1 MIPLSLKMQNF
12 LSYKNE
18 TPVFDFSTFHIAC
31 LSGDNGAGKSSFL
44 EAIHWAL
51 WGEARL
57 REAEIIN
64 HGTDRMYVEF
74 IFSVGDIIY
83 RINRSYTKSSR
94 GGTRLEL
101 YQAAD
106 DTRTRWDS
114 LTAGTMRETQA
125 KITTD
130 IIGMN
135 YAVFSNSAYLR
146 QGEADAFTKLP
157 PTERRDLLAQMLEID
172 RYNIYRERAK
182 TKRDEYTTRIAHVH
196 GQMAVDEANVANIPG
211 LSTQLQEAEQRVVQA
226 RAFVEYAT
234 TSVARQSSRQSVQQL
249 SHQLA
254 HYTERLADI
263 ETETLNVQTQLATRA
278 ELEERFRLYEALEAR
293 YGALHAVRQTYEDL
307 VAQKNSADQTISQ
320 RRALIERTLDR
331 ATAERD
337 QLRAALEHAEAAR
350 AEAAAL
356 AAPLAAAQAD
366 LSALEAALARRDI
379 LSQRVRECERAID
392 RLHALTEE
400 YAQTQTQLVAIN
412 ASLGEMPQ
420 IQEQLLRCEAAANAL
435 TQLHSER
442 AEVSA
447 THARLVAEQKSIADA
462 GIALKH
468 KRDTISINEHCPT
481 CQTLMDQAHY
491 EAAHATLTNEID
503 ALRTTHRAQSAA
515 VRDAQQRIQ
524 DLEVGLQSYE
534 SLTQSAPELR
544 RRIAQFTAKHLEADR
559 LSASLTALA
568 SQMSALEE
576 SQPAQARA
584 TAQLA
589 LQELAQEVQ
598 SYTEKAAIQQAN
610 QRRATQLEAELA
622 RFDTQQLRVTS
633 LDATIAGFEH
643 DLAHNRIDHDAQT
656 LIVDLTAKIAALAY
670 DPAAAIALWN
680 ELQEMQGTRE
690 QFNQLAV
697 LSERATALTQR
708 GADTHEQLQL
718 AQQTIA
724 QAEHELQRLELR
736 CAELLPLLA
745 GRDVTPAPSQLVS
758 IAEVDLSSRTD
769 YASQLRV
776 KLQSAY
782 QSQERLEALHVQL
795 QQVTVLQSRYEIL
808 ERAFASKGVQA
819 MLIRDFAIPA
829 LERET
834 NRILSRMSDNQ
845 LYLSFNTHL
854 VTQAGN
860 QRETL
865 ELVVSD
871 AIGTR
876 SLEAFS
882 GGEAFRISFALRIAL
897 SKLLAHRAGHRLET
911 LIIDEGFGTQDAQ
924 GRERLVEA
932 INSISADFRT
942 ILVITHVQ
950 EVRDLFP
957 VQIHIKRDEHGSTWE
972 VMS

>member
-44 EAIHWAL
+44 EAIHWAI

-64 HGTDRMYVEF
+64 HGSDRMYVEF
-74 IFSVGDIIY
+74 VFSVGDIIY

-101 YQAAD
+101 YQASD
-106 DTRTRWDS
+106 DSRTRWDS
-114 LTAGTMRETQA
+114 LTAGTMRETQL

-172 RYNIYRERAK
+172 RYNMYRERAK
-182 TKRDEYTTRIAHVH
+182 TKRDEHTTRIAHIH
-196 GQMAVDEANVANIPG
+196 GQMAVDEANVANISG
-211 LSTQLQEAEQRVVQA
+211 LSTQLQEAEQRVAQA

-234 TSVARQSSRQSVQQL
+234 TAVARQTRRQAAQQL
-249 SHQLA
+249 SHQLT
-254 HYTERLADI
+254 HYTERLTDI
-263 ETETLNVQTQLATRA
+263 ETEVQNVNLLLAARP
-278 ELEERFRLYEALEAR
+278 EVEERFRRYETLELR
-293 YGALHAVRQTYEDL
+293 YGALHAVRQQYEDL
-307 VAQKNSADQTISQ
+307 VTQKNHADQTISQ

-337 QLRAALEHAEAAR
+337 QLRTALEHADAAQVEANTLALTIAAAAADQSALAAAR
-350 AEAAAL
+350 A
-356 AAPLAAAQAD
+356 Q
-366 LSALEAALARRDI
+366 RDA
-379 LSQRVRECERAID
+379 LSQNIREYERAID
-392 RLHALTEE
+392 RLHALSEE
-400 YAQTQTQLVAIN
+400 YAHAQLQHATMT
-412 ASLGEMPQ
+412 ASIGEMPQ
-420 IQEQLLRCEAAANAL
+420 LQEQLMRCDAAASAL
-435 TQLHSER
+435 SHLQRER
-442 AEVSA
+442 SEVSA
-447 THARLVAEQKSIADA
+447 THARLVAEQKSTADA

-468 KRDTISINEHCPT
+468 KRDAININEHCPT
-481 CQTLMDQAHY
+481 CQTLMDQDHY
-491 EAAHATLTNEID
+491 EAAHSTLSGEID
-503 ALRTTHRAQSAA
+503 TLRATHRAQSTA
-515 VRDAQQRIQ
+515 VKEAQQRIQ
-524 DLEVGLQSYE
+524 DLEFQLQSYE
-534 SLTQSAPELR
+534 QLTESAPELR
-544 RRIAQFTAKHLEADR
+544 RRIAQYTAKQLEAER
-559 LSASLTALA
+559 LEASLSALA
-568 SQMSALEE
+568 SQKSALETME
-576 SQPAQARA
+576 PTQARVS
-584 TAQLA
+584 AQQSLQA
-589 LQELAQEVQ
+589 LTQDIQ
-598 SYTEKAAIQQAN
+598 SLTEKAATLQAN

-622 RFDTQQLRVTS
+622 RYDSQQLRVTS
-633 LDATIAGFEH
+633 LDGTIAGFEH
-643 DLAHNRIDHDAQT
+643 DLAHNLIDSDAQSRIVT
-656 LIVDLTAKIAALAY
+656 LDEHIATLAY
-670 DPAAAIALWN
+670 DPTAATALWT
-680 ELQEMQGTRE
+680 ELQAMQDARE
-690 QFNQLAV
+690 QFNQIAV
-697 LSERATALTQR
+697 LAERATALTQR
-708 GADTHEQLQL
+708 CADTQEQLQL
-718 AQQTIA
+718 AHVTKA
-724 QAEHELQRLELR
+724 QAEHELQRLETR
-736 CAELLPLLA
+736 CAELLPLL
-745 GRDVTPAPSQLVS
+745 GGKDITPAPSQLVA
-758 IAEVDLSSRTD
+758 IADVDLNNRTD

-782 QSQERLEALHVQL
+782 QSQERLEALHLQL
-795 QQVTVLQSRYEIL
+795 QQVTVQQNRYEIL
-808 ERAFASKGVQA
+808 ERAFASKGIQA

-932 INSISADFRT
+932 INSISTDFRT

-957 VQIHIKRDEHGSTWE
+957 VQIHIKRDEHGSSWE